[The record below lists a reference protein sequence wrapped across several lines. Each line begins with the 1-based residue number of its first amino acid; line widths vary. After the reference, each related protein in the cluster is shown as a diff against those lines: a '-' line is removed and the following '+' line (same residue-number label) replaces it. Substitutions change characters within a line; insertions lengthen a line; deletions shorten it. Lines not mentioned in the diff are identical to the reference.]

1 MELTHFYG
9 PFCSWCSWRWPK
21 PCCPCWLHSRASVQL
36 SIAWEKSENANL
48 MFCFFSLSG
57 ISCLKFLLYFVIF
70 NGSEKYTCTSGGL
83 CCQAAIRGK
92 CHWTA
97 FRSLRIFPCIAI
109 HTAANTPPCE
119 CSGLVLNEN
128 WNEWK
133 LCQFDLQACK
143 KWSCKRK
150 CQRNNCY
157 L

>member
-1 MELTHFYG
+1 MVPSVPDVLGDDRNHVARVDSTQGHRFSSALRERNLKMPIWCFAFLASLVFHVSSF
-9 PFCSWCSWRWPK
+9 FCI
-21 PCCPCWLHSRASVQL
+21 LL
-36 SIAWEKSENANL
+36 
-48 MFCFFSLSG
+48 FST
-57 ISCLKFLLYFVIF
+57 
-70 NGSEKYTCTSGGL
+70 GSEKYTCTSGGL

-133 LCQFDLQACK
+133 LGQFDLQACK

>member
-1 MELTHFYG
+1 MVPSVPDVLGDDRNHVARVHSTQGHRFSSALRERNLKMPIWCFSFLASLVFHVSSF
-9 PFCSWCSWRWPK
+9 FCI
-21 PCCPCWLHSRASVQL
+21 LL
-36 SIAWEKSENANL
+36 
-48 MFCFFSLSG
+48 FST
-57 ISCLKFLLYFVIF
+57 
-70 NGSEKYTCTSGGL
+70 GSEKYTCTSGGL

-109 HTAANTPPCE
+109 HTAANAPPSPCL
-119 CSGLVLNEN
+119 CSGLILREK

-133 LCQFDLQACK
+133 LGQFDQQTSK

-150 CQRNNCY
+150 GQRNDWY

>member
-1 MELTHFYG
+1 MVPSVPDVLGDDRNHVARVDSTQGHRFSSALRERNLKMPIWCFAFLASLVFHVSSF
-9 PFCSWCSWRWPK
+9 FCI
-21 PCCPCWLHSRASVQL
+21 LL
-36 SIAWEKSENANL
+36 
-48 MFCFFSLSG
+48 FST
-57 ISCLKFLLYFVIF
+57 
-70 NGSEKYTCTSGGL
+70 GSEKYTCTSGGL